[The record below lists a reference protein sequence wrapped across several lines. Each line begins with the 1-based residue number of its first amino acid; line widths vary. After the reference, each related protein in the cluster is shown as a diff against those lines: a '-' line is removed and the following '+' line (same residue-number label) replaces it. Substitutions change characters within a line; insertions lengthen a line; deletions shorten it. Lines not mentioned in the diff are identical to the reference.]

1 MLRFLVVSGNE
12 VLRLLV
18 VEYSRYGG
26 PYEGGSHWWTL
37 LERGTKVIAVFL
49 KTAIPGYLFGMLLE
63 ILMWMSPCILSL
75 GM

>member
-1 MLRFLVVSGNE
+1 MAVRMKAGHIGGHYWSGN
-12 VLRLLV
+12 
-18 VEYSRYGG
+18 
-26 PYEGGSHWWTL
+26 
-37 LERGTKVIAVFL
+37 TKVIAVFL